1 MVIMHEL
8 SRRLSVTATWIY
20 GSGNAISLPVGRFIV
35 QDINGSN
42 FNLRV
47 IPEYLERNSFRMAA
61 YHRLDL
67 GLVWKFKRRWGDSD
81 LTFSV
86 YNAYNRRNPYFI
98 YFEELR
104 DKNTDLIT
112 GFKAKQV
119 SLFPVIPSVT
129 YNFKF
134 STCRAK

>member
-1 MVIMHEL
+1 MHEI
-8 SRRLSVTATWIY
+8 SKRLSFTATWIY
-20 GSGNAISLPVGRFIV
+20 GTGNAISLPVGRFIF
-35 QDINGSN
+35 QDVEGAS
-42 FNLRV
+42 FNV
-47 IPEYLERNSFRMAA
+47 VPEYLERNSFRMAP

-67 GLVWKFKRRWGDSD
+67 GLVWKFKRKWGESD

-104 DKNTDLIT
+104 DETTDLIT

-119 SLFPVIPSVT
+119 SLFPAIPSIT

-134 STCRAK
+134 